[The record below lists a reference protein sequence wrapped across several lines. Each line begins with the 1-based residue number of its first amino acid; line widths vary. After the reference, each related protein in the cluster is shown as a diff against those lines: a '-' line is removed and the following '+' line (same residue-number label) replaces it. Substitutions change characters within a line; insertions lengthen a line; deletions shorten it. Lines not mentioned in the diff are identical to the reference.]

1 MRRIVQSLMP
11 FRSMLQWIRDFY
23 GNKKGNA
30 QLLVVAGAIFSTMAI
45 YFFVT
50 LTAIDQELKEK
61 TAHLYNAY
69 QMGTSI
75 NALIKNR
82 IFTKGQLEVSYQDED
97 GENRFTKEEFQKYV
111 QLETDSVFTL
121 KDLIRDELIVDS
133 RDPTAT
139 RINSN
144 PTNYDRENTK
154 VKVVFDMV
162 IDYYDNN
169 GDAIKKVVGVK
180 YLVNLA
186 GQPVPESSELGNAP
200 YVEGDPFYYLVSF
213 EDDEAGLTYDDIT
226 LKMSGIVYDG
236 VLDTSTFGVGPQ
248 AAHVVIL
255 PGEDTD
261 N

>member
-1 MRRIVQSLMP
+1 MFNHSLE
-11 FRSMLQWIRDFY
+11 I
-23 GNKKGNA
+23 KGNM
-30 QLLVVAGAIFSTMAI
+30 QLLVVAGAIFSSMAI

-50 LTAIDQELKEK
+50 LTAIDQEMKEK

-69 QMGTSI
+69 QMGISI

-82 IFTKGQLEVSYQDED
+82 IFTKGQLEVSYQDDE

-111 QLETDSVFTL
+111 QLETDTIFTL
-121 KDLIRDELIVDS
+121 GELINDELLLDA

-139 RINSN
+139 RINLA

-154 VKVVFDMV
+154 IKVIFDMV
-162 IDYYDNN
+162 VDHFDQN
-169 GDAIKKVVGVK
+169 GDAVKKVVGVK

-186 GQPVPESSELGNAP
+186 GQPVPSESEIGNAP
-200 YVEGDPFYYLVSF
+200 YQEGDPFYYLVSY
-213 EDDEAGLTYDDIT
+213 EDAEAGLSFDDIT
-226 LKMSGIVYDG
+226 LQTNGILYDG

-248 AAHVVIL
+248 ATHVIIL

-261 N
+261 K

>member
-1 MRRIVQSLMP
+1 MIKRCLQFMFKRL
-11 FRSMLQWIRDFY
+11 RSF
-23 GNKKGNA
+23 GTNTKGNA
-30 QLLVVAGAIFSTMAI
+30 QLLVTAGAIFATMAI

-69 QMGTSI
+69 QMGISI

-82 IFTKGQLEVSYQDED
+82 IFTKGQLEVSYQDEE
-97 GENRFTKEEFQKYV
+97 GENRFTKDEFQKYV
-111 QLETDSVFTL
+111 QLDTDTVFTL
-121 KDLIRDELIVDS
+121 SELINDELILDS

-139 RINSN
+139 RINAS
-144 PTNYDRENTK
+144 PTNYDRHNTK
-154 VKVVFDMV
+154 VKVIFDMV
-162 IDYYDNN
+162 IDHYDNN

-180 YLVNLA
+180 YMVNLA
-186 GQPVPESSELGNAP
+186 GQPMPSDSDIGNAP
-200 YVEGDPFYYLVSF
+200 YLEGDPFYYLVSY
-213 EDDEAGLTYDDIT
+213 EDEAAGLSYNDIT
-226 LKMSGIVYDG
+226 LKTAGIVYDG

-248 AAHVVIL
+248 ATHVIIL

>member
-1 MRRIVQSLMP
+1 MMSRG
-11 FRSMLQWIRDFY
+11 LQYLLTRFKSFVTDT
-23 GNKKGNA
+23 KGNA

-69 QMGTSI
+69 QMGISI

-82 IFTKGQLEVSYQDED
+82 IFTKGQLEVSYQDD
-97 GENRFTKEEFQKYV
+97 AGENRFTKEEFQKYV
-111 QLETDSVFTL
+111 QLDTDTIFTL
-121 KDLIRDELIVDS
+121 HELINDELIIDS
-133 RDPTAT
+133 NDPTAT
-139 RINSN
+139 RINAT
-144 PTNYDRENTK
+144 PTKYDRNNTK
-154 VKVVFDMV
+154 IKVVFDMV
-162 IDYYDNN
+162 IDHYDNN
-169 GDAIKKVVGVK
+169 GDAVKKVVGVK

-186 GQPVPESSELGNAP
+186 GQPVPTSSDIGNAP
-200 YVEGDPFYYLVSF
+200 YAEGDPFYYLVSY
-213 EDDEAGLTYDDIT
+213 EDEDAGLSYDDIT
-226 LKMSGIVYDG
+226 LQMNGILYDG

-248 AAHVVIL
+248 ATHVVIL